1 MKNDLGPK
9 VQRGAGNRTVWLAL
23 LVCIVLPFVISTPLA
38 TEIMIFGLFALA
50 FNLLLGYT
58 GVLSFGHAA
67 YFGVGSYACGM
78 AIRYAGAS
86 IWTSLLISI
95 ALGSL
100 LAAIVGSL
108 AIKKRGVYFAMISM
122 AVGQMFYFLALSPL
136 KRWTGGEDGLK
147 FIPRLK
153 LEFPFFVDLGS
164 PYPLYFFVYIIVGIS
179 ILVIWRILNSPFGR
193 LLQAIRENEE
203 RTIASGYNVT
213 MAKFVSLVFSGF
225 FSALA
230 GGLFTIYLG
239 YGPLHSLYWLTSGTI
254 LLMTILGG
262 MHTFIGPVVGV
273 AVFLYVQNQFSR
285 YIERWELLV
294 GILFIS
300 LVLIFPGGIVGT
312 IKNKYLERKAG
323 DTSPET
329 EPELNAKTE
338 TEG

>member
-1 MKNDLGPK
+1 M
-9 VQRGAGNRTVWLAL
+9 
-23 LVCIVLPFVISTPLA
+23 
-38 TEIMIFGLFALA
+38 
-50 FNLLLGYT
+50 
-58 GVLSFGHAA
+58 
-67 YFGVGSYACGM
+67 
-78 AIRYAGAS
+78 
-86 IWTSLLISI
+86 
-95 ALGSL
+95 
-100 LAAIVGSL
+100 
-108 AIKKRGVYFAMISM
+108 
-122 AVGQMFYFLALSPL
+122 
-136 KRWTGGEDGLK
+136 
-147 FIPRLK
+147 
-153 LEFPFFVDLGS
+153 DLGS

-294 GILFIS
+294 GILFIA

-323 DTSPET
+323 GTSPET

-338 TEG
+338 IEG

>member
-1 MKNDLGPK
+1 MAKNRNQT
-9 VQRGAGNRTVWLAL
+9 VQRATGSRVVWITL
-23 LVCIVLPFVISTPLA
+23 LVFLVLPFVISVPLA
-38 TEIMIFGLFALA
+38 TEIAIFGLFALA

-78 AIRYAGAS
+78 AIRYGE
-86 IWTSLLISI
+86 TSVWMALLISI
-95 ALGSL
+95 CLGTC
-100 LAAIVGSL
+100 LAAIVGAL

-122 AVGQMFYFLALSPL
+122 AVAQMFYFLALSPL

-153 LEFPFFVDLGS
+153 LDFPFSVDLGS
-164 PYPLYFFVYIIVGIS
+164 AYPLYFFVFFIAGIS
-179 ILVIWRILNSPFGR
+179 ILIIWRILNSPFGR

-203 RTIASGYNVT
+203 RTVASGYSVT
-213 MAKFVSLVFSGF
+213 MAKFMSLVFSGL

-230 GGLFTIYLG
+230 GGLFTVYLG

-294 GILFIS
+294 GILFMA

-312 IKNKYLERKAG
+312 IKSKYLERKAG
-323 DTSPET
+323 APTPDT
-329 EPELNAKTE
+329 EPELTTKVE
-338 TEG
+338 IEG

>member
-1 MKNDLGPK
+1 MKNDLRQKLRLGSRSR
-9 VQRGAGNRTVWLAL
+9 VVWLTL
-23 LVCIVLPFVISTPLA
+23 LLSLVLPFIISTPLA

-78 AIRYAGAS
+78 AIRYGEAS

-95 ALGSL
+95 AVGSL
-100 LAAIVGSL
+100 LAAIVGAL

-153 LEFPFFVDLGS
+153 LEFPFLVDLGS
-164 PYPLYFFVYIIVGIS
+164 PYPLYYFVYIIVGIS
-179 ILVIWRILNSPFGR
+179 IVLIWRILNSPFGR

-213 MAKFVSLVFSGF
+213 MAKFVSLVFSGL

-230 GGLFTIYLG
+230 GGLFTVYLG

-262 MHTFIGPVVGV
+262 MHTFIGPMVGV

-294 GILFIS
+294 GILFVA
-300 LVLIFPGGIVGT
+300 LVLIFPDGIVGT

-323 DTSPET
+323 NTFPET
-329 EPELNAKTE
+329 EPELNPKTG

>member
-1 MKNDLGPK
+1 
-9 VQRGAGNRTVWLAL
+9 
-23 LVCIVLPFVISTPLA
+23 
-38 TEIMIFGLFALA
+38 MIFGLFALA

-78 AIRYAGAS
+78 AIRYGEAS

-95 ALGSL
+95 AVGSL
-100 LAAIVGSL
+100 LAAIVGAL

-153 LEFPFFVDLGS
+153 LEFPLLVDLGS
-164 PYPLYFFVYIIVGIS
+164 PYPLYYFVYIIVGIS
-179 ILVIWRILNSPFGR
+179 IVLIWRILNSPFGR

-213 MAKFVSLVFSGF
+213 MAKFVSLVFSGL

-230 GGLFTIYLG
+230 GGLFTVYLG

-262 MHTFIGPVVGV
+262 MHTFIGPMVGV

-294 GILFIS
+294 GILFVA
-300 LVLIFPGGIVGT
+300 LVLIFPDGIVGT

-323 DTSPET
+323 NNSPET
-329 EPELNAKTE
+329 EPELNAKTGI
-338 TEG
+338 EG